1 MKVLD
6 VISTHLFLVGV
17 LFALH
22 AGSVYGQQPAGAQEI
37 SETDGVP
44 VLLKH
49 LPNYDSVRGT
59 AVFARSTHDLRRLLG
74 PRPVIELI
82 ELVGG
87 NEAVAAAYPDGKVLI
102 VEYPTPQAAGD
113 ADTRFR
119 QRLAETS
126 EGSAV
131 FYRRIGNYS
140 AFVFDAPTEVAA
152 AGLLDQ
158 IKYEK
163 NVQWLSEDPFYLK
176 KVERAFIYTT
186 RDIFIAT
193 VFVIVLGIV
202 GSTLTGIGAG
212 FLFFRYREM
221 RRAERTAFSDAGGLT
236 RLNLDELS
244 EPVYRD

>member
-59 AVFARSTHDLRRLLG
+59 AVFARSTHDLRR
-74 PRPVIELI
+74 
-82 ELVGG
+82 
-87 NEAVAAAYPDGKVLI
+87 
-102 VEYPTPQAAGD
+102 AAGD
-113 ADTRFR
+113 ADMRFR